1 MGTWDIYCVQKAVM
15 YLALLLALLVVVF
28 VLSMRLHDGH
38 FASFC

>member
-1 MGTWDIYCVQKAVM
+1 M

-28 VLSMRLHDGH
+28 VLSMRLHDGR